1 MIDLRRGQ
9 PLEPAILAALADELF
24 TAAAER
30 RTVAPLSDRYPAI
43 TIGDAYGIQERIIER
58 RIAGGDRVVGQ
69 KIGLTSKAFQERFGV
84 NEPDYG
90 RLLASTAYHDGATIP
105 ISTLIQPMAE
115 GEIAFVLRDDLEGPY
130 VTPLDVLRA
139 TEAVVPCFEIVDSRI
154 ADWKIKIQDT
164 IADNS
169 SAAAF
174 VLGNDLH
181 DPTAV
186 DLFSCGM
193 VLERNGEIA
202 ALGAGAAS
210 LGSPLI
216 AMAWL
221 ANAVHAYGS
230 KLRAG
235 EIVLSGALASP
246 LPVLA
251 GDSLRLTIGGLGTA
265 SVRFSS

>member
-1 MIDLRRGQ
+1 MLDAT
-9 PLEPAILAALADELF
+9 AIRTLGDELLAA
-24 TAAAER
+24 AAQR
-30 RTVAPLSDRYPAI
+30 RAVAPLTDRVPAI
-43 TIGDAYGIQERIIER
+43 TIPDAYAIQERIIEQ
-58 RIAGGDRVVGQ
+58 RIACGDRVVGQ

-84 NEPDYG
+84 SEPDYG
-90 RLLASTAYHDGATIP
+90 RLLASTAYHDGAAVSM
-105 ISTLIQPMAE
+105 STLIQPMAE
-115 GEIAFVLRDDLEGPY
+115 GEIAFVLREDLEGPF

-154 ADWKIKIQDT
+154 VDWKIKIQDT

-174 VLGNDLH
+174 VLGNDLS
-181 DPTAV
+181 DPISV

-193 VLERNGEIA
+193 VLERNGEIVA
-202 ALGAGAAS
+202 IGAGAAS

-221 ANAVHAYGS
+221 ANALHAYGS

-246 LPVLA
+246 VPVSA
-251 GDSLRLTIGGLGTA
+251 GDNLRLTIGGLGTA
-265 SVRFSS
+265 SVRFVP